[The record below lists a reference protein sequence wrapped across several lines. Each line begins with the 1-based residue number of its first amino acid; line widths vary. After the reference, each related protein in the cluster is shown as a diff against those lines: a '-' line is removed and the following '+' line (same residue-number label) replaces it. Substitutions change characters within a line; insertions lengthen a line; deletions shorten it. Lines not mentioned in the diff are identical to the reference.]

1 MQRNVNAKRSKA
13 LMNRKR
19 DRRAVMNK
27 HAIFRAGL
35 SALSRTGIA
44 RLLAP
49 QTRGLGAILM
59 FHHVRPYHTKAFD
72 PHRGLEIEPAF
83 LDAVLTHLT
92 ASGYEIIPIDRL
104 ADRIRNPAGKPFAL
118 LTFDDGYRDTVEHA
132 LPVLRKHAAPFAVF
146 VTTGF
151 AEGAAPLWWRDLE
164 DAVER
169 GLPGAEA
176 SIASGSPEA
185 VFEAIYGDLRPQ
197 AALQANIAR
206 IASKAGIDTL
216 TRTRDLCLDWEAL
229 AALAADP
236 LCTIGAHTLTHPLLG
251 SLDAVEARREMAE
264 SKAILQAKLG
274 RPVRHIAYP
283 VGDPLAA
290 GEREFLRAREV
301 GFETGLTTRPGVI
314 YPEHA
319 AHLRALPRLSVNGL
333 YQSIAEFDVL
343 LSGAAFRLF
352 NRGRKLNVT

>member
-19 DRRAVMNK
+19 DRRAAMNK

-35 SALSRTGIA
+35 SALSRTGVA

-49 QTRGLGAILM
+49 RTRGLGAILM
-59 FHHVRPYHTKAFD
+59 FHHVRPYHAKAFE
-72 PHRGLEIEPAF
+72 PHRGLEIEPTF
-83 LDAVLTHLT
+83 LDAVLTHLA
-92 ASGYEIIPIDRL
+92 ASGYEIIPIDQL
-104 ADRIRNPAGKPFAL
+104 ADRIRHPAGKPFAV
-118 LTFDDGYRDTVEHA
+118 LTFDDGYRDNVEHA
-132 LPVLRKHAAPFAVF
+132 LPVLRKHDAPFAVF
-146 VTTGF
+146 ITTGF
-151 AEGAAPLWWRDLE
+151 ADGTAPLWWRDLE

-169 GLPGAEA
+169 GLPGVEA
-176 SIASGSPEA
+176 SKASGAPDA
-185 VFEAIYGDLRPQ
+185 VFEAIYGDLHPQ
-197 AALQANIAR
+197 ESLQTEIAR
-206 IASKAGIDTL
+206 IASNASIDAL
-216 TRTRDLCLDWEAL
+216 ARTRDLCLDWEAL
-229 AALAADP
+229 AVLTADP

-251 SLDAVEARREMAE
+251 SLDADTARREMVE

-314 YPEHA
+314 YPEHV

-333 YQSIAEFDVL
+333 HQSIAEFDVL

-352 NRGRKLNVT
+352 NRGRKLNVA